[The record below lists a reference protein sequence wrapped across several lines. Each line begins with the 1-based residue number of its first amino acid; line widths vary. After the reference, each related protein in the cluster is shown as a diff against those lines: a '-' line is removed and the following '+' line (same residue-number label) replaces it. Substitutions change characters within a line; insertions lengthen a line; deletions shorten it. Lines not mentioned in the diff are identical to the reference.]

1 MKNEEEAGVAAKKRV
16 LTLRE
21 HLKSKKPK
29 FRRQES
35 WRYKRVTEVWRRP
48 DGVDSKMRKRARGW
62 PRSVE
67 VGYRSPKESRE
78 LHPSGYMEV
87 LVRTLDDVER
97 VDPKVQVIRI
107 AHTVGD
113 KKRVE
118 ISARAKKRGIYIL
131 NPRVAKELK
140 EEREEE
146 EKPE

>member
-1 MKNEEEAGVAAKKRV
+1 MAAKKRV